1 MNLEIIKVDNIDILV
16 KIMKFASELFYNEY
30 KENNLIYYPMGDNW
44 INILNNYEHNKLHY
58 YAVFNNKV
66 VGTLITKKKD
76 NRELTISSLII
87 EKKYRRRGIGNLLI
101 LSLLNDFKKKSIHFI
116 NLGSMKGAEQF
127 YLKQGFTPYLLLQV
141 YDFIQIDDILQ
152 IVDRLKLVVVDKF
165 QSDFYGFVKIKID
178 ILDYQLIDFFEKSIS
193 TLKALYIFEMVV

>member
-1 MNLEIIKVDNIDILV
+1 
-16 KIMKFASELFYNEY
+16 
-30 KENNLIYYPMGDNW
+30 
-44 INILNNYEHNKLHY
+44 
-58 YAVFNNKV
+58 
-66 VGTLITKKKD
+66 
-76 NRELTISSLII
+76 
-87 EKKYRRRGIGNLLI
+87 
-101 LSLLNDFKKKSIHFI
+101 
-116 NLGSMKGAEQF
+116 MKGAEQF